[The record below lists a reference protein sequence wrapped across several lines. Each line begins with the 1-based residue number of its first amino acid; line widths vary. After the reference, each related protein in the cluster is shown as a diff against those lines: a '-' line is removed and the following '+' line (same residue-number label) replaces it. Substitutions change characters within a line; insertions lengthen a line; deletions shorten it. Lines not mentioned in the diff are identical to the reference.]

1 MDLYFTAL
9 IQLLA
14 AHAQNTRNFQKAA
27 HLFERLATSGKY
39 HGDAKIE
46 ASAVSPT
53 GDDRPG
59 AARLG
64 GGGAV
69 VLQGDGDL

>member
-46 ASAVSPT
+46 ASAYHQ
-53 GDDRPG
+53 
-59 AARLG
+59 LG
-64 GGGAV
+64 
-69 VLQGDGDL
+69 